1 MNIIDLFSG
10 PGGLSLGLR
19 RSGLNVVANVELN
32 RDAMETYAS
41 HDASAIHFNEDVRGI
56 SFSQFR
62 GKVDIVVGGPP
73 CQPFS
78 IGGLRKGKADER
90 DMIPEFIRCLKE
102 VQPDAFLMENVPGLI
117 YKKSRPYFDSVLA
130 QLSQCGYRLN
140 WAVLN
145 SADYGVPQKRK
156 RLIVMGARSVQLRF
170 PMPSHGPG
178 TDMPH
183 VSALDV
189 LGEQP
194 IGESP
199 NCPVKFAKY
208 PDLRPSP
215 YAGHVYN
222 GGGRPIDPN
231 GPCHTILASSGGYKT
246 HWIDTENVAPEYH
259 AHLRAGGTPWEGE
272 VPGARRLSVEECA
285 IIQTFPREL
294 VFSGKRSAQ
303 YKQVGDA
310 VPPDLAFVLGRSLLF
325 QLNGKS
331 DTIRYLDDI
340 KGVQPIQ
347 SEFVL

>member
-10 PGGLSLGLR
+10 PGGLSMGLR
-19 RSGLNVVANVELN
+19 RSGLKVLANVELN
-32 RDAMETYAS
+32 RDAMETYAA
-41 HDASAIHFNEDVRGI
+41 HDAAATHFNEDVRGI
-56 SFSQFR
+56 SFESYR

-78 IGGLRKGKADER
+78 IGGLRKGNSDER

-102 VQPDAFLMENVPGLI
+102 VQPEAFLMENVPGLI
-117 YKKSRPYFDSVLA
+117 FKKARPYFDSVLA
-130 QLSQCGYRLN
+130 QLSDCGYRLN

-156 RLIVMGARSVQLRF
+156 RLIVMGSRSIQLRF
-170 PMPSHGPG
+170 PAPSHGPG
-178 TDMPH
+178 TDKNH
-183 VSALDV
+183 ISALDL
-189 LGEQP
+189 LGDSP

-222 GGGRPIDPN
+222 GGGRPLDPS

-246 HWIDTENVAPEYH
+246 HWIDTQGIAPKYH
-259 AHLRAGGTPWEGE
+259 AHLRAGGEPWEGE

-285 IIQTFPREL
+285 VIQTFPKDMY
-294 VFSGKRSAQ
+294 FAGKRSSQ

-310 VPPDLAFVLGRSLLF
+310 VPPDLAFVLGRSLYF
-325 QLNGKS
+325 QLNGGAATS
-331 DTIRYLDDI
+331 GYLEQI
-340 KGVQPIQ
+340 QGVQAIQ
-347 SEFVL
+347 SELKL